1 MHLETP
7 AHLSVIPT
15 TGAAEADFTGIQVE
29 PGLSLRHCLL
39 SENAVTY
46 FSVCSGFDNATI
58 CTHVLLLSNAR
69 HVLTKEKPV

>member
-1 MHLETP
+1 MYLETS

-15 TGAAEADFTGIQVE
+15 TGAGEADFTGIQAE

-46 FSVCSGFDNATI
+46 FSVCSGFDNVATCYIAMPGI
-58 CTHVLLLSNAR
+58 C
-69 HVLTKEKPV
+69 